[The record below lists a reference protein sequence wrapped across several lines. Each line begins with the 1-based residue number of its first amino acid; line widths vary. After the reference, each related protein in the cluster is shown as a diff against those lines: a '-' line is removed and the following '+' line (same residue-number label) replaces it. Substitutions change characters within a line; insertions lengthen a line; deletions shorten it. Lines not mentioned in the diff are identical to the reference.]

1 MCIYTHKYIAMRI
14 NTCYNNGAKG
24 VVDVPMTA
32 RQMIKLLEK
41 NGFEEIRQVG
51 SHKQFFNKKT
61 GKKTTVPF
69 HSGDL
74 PIGTER
80 SILTQA
86 GIKK

>member
-14 NTCYNNGAKG
+14 NTCYNNGTKG

-61 GKKTTVPF
+61 GKI
-69 HSGDL
+69 DL
-74 PIGTER
+74 FCLFR
-80 SILTQA
+80 KRLVILLTS
-86 GIKK
+86 